1 MSLKK
6 SNLFCSQLIED
17 TSDDNT
23 DDNINWSNED
33 DDKQL
38 DDGDKKSED
47 DDKTEDNDKYVDDE
61 NVKALKKE
69 LLKDNTKTMI
79 QSNYNVDDTIY
90 DADDEI
96 IPANS
101 LFITDI
107 SSYNYNYN
115 IDSGSPVKKKRP
127 CDHVKEEEEMSDIEE
142 IKLEVIAD
150 KKNNKSVKIT
160 INLIPDADDENTDII
175 KMEFSISKETFLKIA
190 KDLK

>member
-6 SNLFCSQLIED
+6 SHLFCSQLIED
-17 TSDDNT
+17 TSDDNS
-23 DDNINWSNED
+23 DDNIDWSNDEDDKQLED

-38 DDGDKKSED
+38 EDYDKND
-47 DDKTEDNDKYVDDE
+47 DDNNLETDM
-61 NVKALKKE
+61 KALKKE
-69 LLKDNTKTMI
+69 LLKDNTKTMVK
-79 QSNYNVDDTIY
+79 SNYTDENIY

-101 LFITDI
+101 VFITDI

-115 IDSGSPVKKKRP
+115 NDSGSPVKKKRP
-127 CDHVKEEEEMSDIEE
+127 YEHVKEEEEMSDIEE
-142 IKLEVIAD
+142 IKLEVITD

-175 KMEFSISKETFLKIA
+175 KMEFSISKEIFLKIA